1 LWPPPSLTQ
10 NQSTQTVEVDLH
22 HVRAQGSTS
31 SAVKEKDSGRQ
42 FPIMSSRKK
51 SLLKSVFGKKDE
63 DEFGGGKG
71 KKGKVR
77 QGKS

>member
-1 LWPPPSLTQ
+1 M
-10 NQSTQTVEVDLH
+10 
-22 HVRAQGSTS
+22 
-31 SAVKEKDSGRQ
+31 SG
-42 FPIMSSRKK
+42 RKK

-77 QGKS
+77 QRKS